1 MAPLLALTGFMA
13 SGKTSVGARV
23 SGLLGWRFVD
33 LDDEFIRAE
42 GVSIPVFFATKGEA
56 AFRDRECQLL
66 GAILREG
73 EREGAGG
80 LVVALGGGTLEN
92 PRAVSLLKGRGGV
105 VFLDVEPEAAWTR
118 VEGTNR
124 PLARDL
130 DGFKSLLAERRATY
144 EGTADWV
151 LPVCGRNVDDLSREL
166 VSILHYAGEHWPT
179 MWGRQLVSTGR
190 PSSLFGGKG
199 ALGSLGAHASSAHL
213 AGSRL
218 FVITDENVMAAWGD
232 HVLPL
237 LDEVSPSDPVL
248 VIEPGEGSKSAGTAE
263 RCWDWLAEQGAR
275 RGDAVVALG
284 GGVVGDL
291 AGFVAATYHR
301 GMSLWQIPTS
311 LLAQVDSS
319 VGGKTAINLS
329 AGKNLVG
336 AFYQPDLV
344 LADPA
349 TLNTLPDHEYISGL
363 GEVVKYGLLTSATF
377 FAELEGHSEAV
388 EAKDLNVVGG
398 IVKDC
403 IAYKARIVEE
413 DEFDRGRRAVL
424 NLGHTTA
431 HALEVTGGYG
441 SISHGRAVALGLLV
455 ALAVSER
462 LLGLDP
468 AIRERTRL
476 LLAKLGLPTA
486 TQLSNTDQF
495 LAAATRDK
503 KVTTG
508 STGFVG
514 LRTLGDPVSGLDVPG
529 AVLVEALE
537 VIRA

>member
-23 SGLLGWRFVD
+23 AELLGWRFVD
-33 LDDEFIRAE
+33 LDEEFVRAE
-42 GVSIPVFFATKGEA
+42 GSSIATFFAAKGEA
-56 AFRDRECQLL
+56 AFRARECQLL
-66 GAILREG
+66 EAVLREG
-73 EREGAGG
+73 ERNGIGG
-80 LVVALGGGTLEN
+80 LVAALGGGTLEN
-92 PRAVSLLKGRGGV
+92 PRAVAMLKGRGGV
-105 VFLDVEPEAAWTR
+105 VFLDVEPETAWAR
-118 VEGTNR
+118 AEGTDR

-130 DGFKSLLAERRATY
+130 EGFKALLAERRATY

-151 LPVCGRNVDDLSREL
+151 LPVCGRSVNDLSREV
-166 VSILHYAGEHWPT
+166 VSILQRAGGQWPT

-190 PSSLFGGKG
+190 PSSLFGGKN
-199 ALGSLGAHASSAHL
+199 ALGSLGLHAWSAHL

-218 FVITDENVMAAWGD
+218 LVITDENVRAAWGD
-232 HVLPL
+232 HVLSL
-237 LDEVSPSDPVL
+237 LNETSSPDPVL
-248 VIEPGEGSKSAGTAE
+248 VIEPGEGSKSAGTVE
-263 RCWDWLAEQGAR
+263 RCWDWLAAQGAR
-275 RGDAVVALG
+275 RGDTVVALG

-319 VGGKTAINLS
+319 VGGKTGINLS

-344 LADPA
+344 VTDPA
-349 TLNTLPDHEYISGL
+349 TLRTLPDHEYIGGL

-377 FAELEGHSEAV
+377 FAELERVSEAV
-388 EAKDLNVVGG
+388 MAKNLDVVGS

-403 IAYKARIVEE
+403 VGYKASVVEQ
-413 DEFDRGRRAVL
+413 DELDRGRRAVL

-431 HALEVTGGYG
+431 HALEVTRGYG
-441 SISHGRAVALGLLV
+441 SIGHGCAVALGLLV

-468 AIRERTRL
+468 AVRERTRT

-486 TQLSNTDQF
+486 TQLPDTDRF

-503 KVTTG
+503 KVITG
-508 STGFVG
+508 SSGFVG
-514 LRTLGDPVSGLDVPG
+514 LRALGDPVWALDVP
-529 AVLVEALE
+529 AVVLVEALE
-537 VIRA
+537 VIRS